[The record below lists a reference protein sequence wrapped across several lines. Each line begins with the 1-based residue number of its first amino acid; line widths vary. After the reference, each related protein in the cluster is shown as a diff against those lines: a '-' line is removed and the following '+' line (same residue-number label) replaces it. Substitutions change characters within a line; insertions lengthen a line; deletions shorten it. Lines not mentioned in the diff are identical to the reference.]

1 MCIRDRGYGSTVPGS
16 FALLVESIDSTNPNI
31 SITAGQPMLGV
42 AMALRAL
49 TQNDFCTFL
58 GKDNKCGTP
67 VDKFTKKF
75 KATPGLRPSMLIEEG
90 FCPRNS
96 NSSLQHIRNYDRL
109 LMAALMHTKTVYPD
123 KYGAILKEHTKEQ
136 QPEPRP
142 KARPRP
148 PGDDNSDSDL
158 PLQKLSLIHIS
169 EPTRLV

>member
-1 MCIRDRGYGSTVPGS
+1 MRLPLAAVCGSVVVTMRETHAIALGLTCDDTLIVDNNNTTLWDNCDDLKVAFPGEGELRMVIFPCTFALGYGTMVPSS
-16 FALLVESIDSTNPNI
+16 FALLVELIDSPDPSV

-75 KATPGLRPSMLIEEG
+75 KATPGLLPSMLIKEG

-96 NSSLQHIRNYDRL
+96 NSSL
-109 LMAALMHTKTVYPD
+109 
-123 KYGAILKEHTKEQ
+123 
-136 QPEPRP
+136 
-142 KARPRP
+142 
-148 PGDDNSDSDL
+148 
-158 PLQKLSLIHIS
+158 
-169 EPTRLV
+169 